1 MDQQVSPFAE
11 HDFQE
16 LVSEPHA
23 INVSPN
29 DVRPIDFCGEFL
41 LVKKL
46 FHLKKPFHPS
56 LPPHAQ
62 KLFQA

>member
-16 LVSEPHA
+16 LVSEPHV
-23 INVSPN
+23 INVSLN
-29 DVRPIDFCGEFL
+29 DVRLIDFCGEVL

-46 FHLKKPFHPS
+46 FHLKKSSHPS